1 MGGELKPVPIGVGGD
16 PAERT
21 VHVVDQ
27 VVEIL
32 ACESAQATPIRQDP
46 SGIRQPLNEPHEQ
59 LVAEDY
65 LQVTKILGGDEGD
78 ALTADDRAELVGE
91 DVADELGRGHIGAK
105 HPAIMDATFSV
116 PILERAVAPCAGGD
130 PDRGKLQDHRGDRW
144 ARSRSAHAGPWR
156 FQRDRARVRL
166 SWLPPPSRA
175 CSSGQSGVLDVG
187 SRSANLAL
195 DPDKPVWTRRS

>member
-65 LQVTKILGGDEGD
+65 LQVTKILGGDEGTPSPPMI
-78 ALTADDRAELVGE
+78 APNWSVRTSRTSLV
-91 DVADELGRGHIGAK
+91 VATL
-105 HPAIMDATFSV
+105 V
-116 PILERAVAPCAGGD
+116 
-130 PDRGKLQDHRGDRW
+130 
-144 ARSRSAHAGPWR
+144 RSI
-156 FQRDRARVRL
+156 
-166 SWLPPPSRA
+166 PPSWMRPSA
-175 CSSGQSGVLDVG
+175 CQSSGGLLRHVPVVIPIAASFRTTEGIAG
-187 SRSANLAL
+187 L
-195 DPDKPVWTRRS
+195 DPDLLTQDRGDSSAIGPASDCRGYLLRVEPAPPASLECSTWDREARI

>member
-1 MGGELKPVPIGVGGD
+1 AVGAD
-16 PAERT
+16 RAESR
-21 VHVVDQ
+21 VHVVDK

-59 LVAEDY
+59 LVAEVR

-116 PILERAVAPCAGGD
+116 TILARAVA
-130 PDRGKLQDHRGDRW
+130 Q
-144 ARSRSAHAGPWR
+144 
-156 FQRDRARVRL
+156 
-166 SWLPPPSRA
+166 
-175 CSSGQSGVLDVG
+175 G
-187 SRSANLAL
+187 SRGE
-195 DPDKPVWTRRS
+195 T